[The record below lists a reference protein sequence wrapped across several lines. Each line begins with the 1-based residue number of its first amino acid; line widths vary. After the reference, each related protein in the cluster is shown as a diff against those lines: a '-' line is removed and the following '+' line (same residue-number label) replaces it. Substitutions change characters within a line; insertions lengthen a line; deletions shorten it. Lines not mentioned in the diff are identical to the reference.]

1 MRDNPPK
8 NKILVVGRRGVGK
21 LSLVHAI
28 LGSRFIPTTSASRSR
43 PASPLLLPA
52 TTIPSLEEAQS
63 FDGPSHHIRQGTTAV
78 GDDVAKESTLT
89 TTTTTTSTTEM
100 SKDPLGTGASEA
112 TGARP
117 RVDHSGVTIPWTIDT
132 KYYTVKVDFW
142 IDETDPKGRHE
153 LERMIESGDLDEI
166 GAVVEAVVFCFSRND
181 PSTFHDIKPWI
192 TFIERM
198 EPAITLCVA
207 TDAPMQPKSDDAGAV
222 SSPPASPQQ
231 EDDDT
236 EDEEISD
243 YDDWC
248 LSNGFEYVNL
258 HEDTEGLGADEHVGL
273 DRILEAL
280 AAHMWDG
287 LKRKS
292 NKKQGQHTRNMIRSF
307 SVDPDGNDVSA
318 SSSMMLDMSAILGSQ
333 SQSHISREYL
343 EKLSSM
349 TQQVYDHEGRIS
361 GGQSLDHIREE
372 GRYDLDEE
380 DDINKIEEG
389 DDDDDDDD
397 DDEEDDEDDDRAF
410 YRALAE
416 LSLQNRALSP
426 SGPSTFQREH
436 RSYDAD
442 VDEDT
447 TGEDPWS
454 LQHSGDLDSDTSSHA
469 QATTAMTAA
478 AGAGVVSGTH
488 TAAVAGKKGLPK
500 PTNNRNSVT
509 MQDLMAEDQERQAQY
524 FLSKPFVQAARE
536 DEENSEEE
544 GGVEMARGNGNGEQ
558 GLESEFSLR
567 ADDHFEFG
575 DYVAATGNGDTAG
588 FEDDFMNDPT
598 FGGKWQQY
606 ITSISREM
614 IEDMHQTLFGN
625 MDDEDGM
632 ARTLETLRG
641 LREEGKTM
649 SDKDRREL
657 AARVALSFGMQM
669 DR

>member
-43 PASPLLLPA
+43 PASPLLLPV

-63 FDGPSHHIRQGTTAV
+63 FDGPSHHIRHGTTATAA
-78 GDDVAKESTLT
+78 GDDDDPAKETPLTAKTITDPSGTGSGT
-89 TTTTTTSTTEM
+89 TT
-100 SKDPLGTGASEA
+100 A
-112 TGARP
+112 TVAPAARP

-142 IDETDPKGRHE
+142 IDETDPKGRRE
-153 LERMIESGDLDEI
+153 LERMIEAGDLDEI

-181 PSTFHDIKPWI
+181 PSTLHDIKPWI
-192 TFIERM
+192 TFAERM
-198 EPAITLCVA
+198 EPAITLCVS
-207 TDAPMQPKSDDAGAV
+207 TDAPMQPKGGDSGADP
-222 SSPPASPQQ
+222 SPPTSPRQ
-231 EDDDT
+231 EGEGGD
-236 EDEEISD
+236 EDENEEISD

-292 NKKQGQHTRNMIRSF
+292 NKKQGQHTRDMIRSF
-307 SVDPDGNDVSA
+307 SVDPDGNDPSA
-318 SSSMMLDMSAILGSQ
+318 SNSMTLDMSAILGSQ

-343 EKLSSM
+343 ERLASM
-349 TQQVYDHEGRIS
+349 TQQGHDHEGGRIGS
-361 GGQSLDHIREE
+361 GQALEHIREE
-372 GRYDLDEE
+372 GGYDDEG
-380 DDINKIEEG
+380 DYNYNIDEG
-389 DDDDDDDD
+389 DDDDDDDE
-397 DDEEDDEDDDRAF
+397 EEDDEDDDRAF

-416 LSLQNRALSP
+416 LSLHNRALSP
-426 SGPSTFQREH
+426 LGPSTFQREH

-442 VDEDT
+442 VEEDT

-469 QATTAMTAA
+469 HAATTA
-478 AGAGVVSGTH
+478 GANTSVS
-488 TAAVAGKKGLPK
+488 KGSTK
-500 PTNNRNSVT
+500 PVNSRTSLT
-509 MQDLMAEDQERQAQY
+509 MQGLMAEDQERQAAY
-524 FLSKPFVQAARE
+524 FLNKPFVGATYE
-536 DEENSEEE
+536 DEGGSEEGRGSE
-544 GGVEMARGNGNGEQ
+544 LVRGGGSGEQ
-558 GLESEFSLR
+558 DLESEFSLQ
-567 ADDHFEFG
+567 ADDRFEFG
-575 DYVAATGNGDTAG
+575 DYVTASALGGGEVAG
-588 FEDDFMNDPT
+588 FENDFMDDPV
-598 FGGKWQQY
+598 FE
-606 ITSISREM
+606 SVPREM
-614 IEDMHQTLFGN
+614 VEDMHQTLFGN
-625 MDDEDGM
+625 MDDVDGM
-632 ARTLETLRG
+632 GRTLETLRG
-641 LREEGKTM
+641 LRGRNM

-669 DR
+669 DQ